1 MLKLFF
7 LFELKKIV
15 KYFSTKTLAK
25 LIVTLMFL
33 CVFFFVGYGIY
44 FFFISGFR
52 YISFESE
59 PDSKLALALFLYEV
73 FLLVLAIITMFSAT
87 VSGVFN
93 LYRGAYNNWFIS
105 SPAYNFFPKVV
116 FLKSL
121 FTSLLPFLILFIP
134 ATFAFNKTYGLG
146 STSLLAITLSVIL
159 FLAII
164 NSLTLS
170 ALLFLTLV
178 YYKLTQK
185 VKGLRFSLGG
195 LVRVIIATVS
205 LFTGAMW
212 AIIKS
217 LDLVQ
222 VFKADIESESVSV
235 TNIAGYFDFLPT
247 HPFAMELLSWQ
258 NNDQALA
265 LYYFA
270 ILGVCAVGSL
280 FVWWKFSPVFYQLW
294 QKFQE
299 GEGASLLASS
309 EVTRKGFV
317 YRFNGSQTAVLF
329 KKEMLSTSRNFKGVL
344 WFVFLLTI
352 WFLQIGTNT
361 VLGFNI
367 GRHQS
372 DITLKIAILQSLQFI
387 IAIYFI
393 CSFSL
398 RFVFPAFSVEKRTAW
413 ILGSAPLNFRKIF
426 FGKYFFY
433 VTSFTI
439 LGASMSYVT
448 ISVINI
454 PLVYSIYTIASF
466 VIATISI
473 VTLALSFGVIFP
485 NNESDD
491 PEVITTSMSGLFFTA
506 FSLVY
511 GALIAWALYT
521 VLSSGNSV
529 PLIGLLLL
537 SIISTFLLLQ
547 QTPYLVKKISN

>member
-1 MLKLFF
+1 M
-7 LFELKKIV
+7 
-15 KYFSTKTLAK
+15 
-25 LIVTLMFL
+25 
-33 CVFFFVGYGIY
+33 
-44 FFFISGFR
+44 
-52 YISFESE
+52 
-59 PDSKLALALFLYEV
+59 
-73 FLLVLAIITMFSAT
+73 
-87 VSGVFN
+87 
-93 LYRGAYNNWFIS
+93 
-105 SPAYNFFPKVV
+105 
-116 FLKSL
+116 KSL

-159 FLAII
+159 FLAIV

-185 VKGLRFSLGG
+185 IKGLKFSLGG

-309 EVTRKGFV
+309 EITRKGFV